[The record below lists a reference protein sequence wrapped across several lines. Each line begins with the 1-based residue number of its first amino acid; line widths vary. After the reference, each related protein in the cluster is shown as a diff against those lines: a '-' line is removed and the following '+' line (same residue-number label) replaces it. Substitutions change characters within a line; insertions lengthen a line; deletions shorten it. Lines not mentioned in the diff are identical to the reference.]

1 MSNFKA
7 FKRRQLLQYGG
18 GFLGVSL
25 TTAILGND
33 LINPSPVK
41 AENITASNPNEALQI
56 LVAGNNRFVNNKRT
70 NPHQTQ
76 ARLTEVAQ
84 GQAPFAAIL
93 GCADSRVPTE
103 IVFDQG
109 LGDLFVCR
117 VAGNV
122 ASAQEIGSL
131 EFGTVV
137 LGARVIMVLGHES
150 CGAVQAAI
158 DGGELPGQI
167 GDVVKKIDIGA
178 VPTQSD
184 APNSLE
190 IATKANVAY
199 QVEILKKSPLLSDLI
214 AQEKLIIVGGYYQL
228 STGQVSLV

>member
-1 MSNFKA
+1 MPNFKA

-25 TTAILGND
+25 TTTILGND
-33 LINPSPVK
+33 LIHPFPAK
-41 AENITASNPNEALQI
+41 AEETAINSPDEALQA
-56 LVAGNNRFVNNKRT
+56 LVTGNNRFVNNKRT

-131 EFGTVV
+131 EFGSMV
-137 LGARVIMVLGHES
+137 LGAKVIMVLGHES
-150 CGAVQAAI
+150 CGAVQAAV

-167 GDVVKKIDIGA
+167 GDVVKKIDIGDG
-178 VPTQSD
+178 S
-184 APNSLE
+184 NSLE
-190 IATKANVAY
+190 KATKANVAY
-199 QVEILKKSPLLSDLI
+199 QVEILKQSPLLSELI
-214 AQEKLIIVGGYYQL
+214 AQGKLIIVGGYYQL
-228 STGQVSLV
+228 STGQVSLI

>member
-1 MSNFKA
+1 MPDFKA

-25 TTAILGND
+25 TTTILGKD
-33 LINPSPVK
+33 LLNPSPVK
-41 AENITASNPNEALQI
+41 AEETTINSPDEALQA
-56 LVAGNNRFVNNKRT
+56 LVTGNNRFVNNKRI

-76 ARLTEVAQ
+76 TRLTEVAQ

-137 LGARVIMVLGHES
+137 LGAKVILVLGHES
-150 CGAVQAAI
+150 CGAVQAAK
-158 DGGELPGQI
+158 DGGDLPGQI
-167 GDVVKKIDIGA
+167 GDVVKKIDIGKG
-178 VPTQSD
+178 S
-184 APNSLE
+184 NNLE
-190 IATKANVAY
+190 QATKANVTY
-199 QVEILKKSPLLSDLI
+199 QVDILKQSALLGELI
-214 AQEKLIIVGGYYQL
+214 AQGKLIIVGGYYQL
-228 STGQVSLV
+228 STGQVSLI

>member
-1 MSNFKA
+1 MSNFNA

-33 LINPSPVK
+33 LIHPTPVK
-41 AENITASNPNEALQI
+41 AEETAISSPEEALQA
-56 LVAGNNRFVNNKRT
+56 LVTGNNRFVNNKRI

-131 EFGTVV
+131 EFGSIV
-137 LGARVIMVLGHES
+137 LGAKVIMVLGHES
-150 CGAVQAAI
+150 CGAVQAAV

-167 GDVVKKIDIGA
+167 GDVVKKIDIGNG
-178 VPTQSD
+178 S
-184 APNSLE
+184 NSLE
-190 IATKANVAY
+190 TATKANVTY
-199 QVEILKKSPLLSDLI
+199 QVEILKKSPLLSGLI
-214 AQEKLIIVGGYYQL
+214 AQGKLIIVGGYYQL
-228 STGQVSLV
+228 STGQVSLI